1 MAFKFVIS
9 QGGKS
14 YQTEKD
20 APLAGKK
27 IGDTF
32 EGSLIG
38 LPGYKLAITGGS
50 DKSGFPMRKDI
61 EGQARKKLLIAAGAG
76 FKGTKRE
83 KKKKFRPEGMRK
95 RRSLRGNTVS
105 AEVAQIN
112 CKVVEAGDK
121 TLDEYFKKEGEE
133 APKKQG

>member
-1 MAFKFVIS
+1 MAFKFVVS
-9 QGGKS
+9 HGGKS

-27 IGDTF
+27 IGDVF

-50 DKSGFPMRKDI
+50 DKSGFPMRNDI
-61 EGQARKKLLIAAGAG
+61 EGQARKKLLIAAGKG

-83 KKKKFRPEGMRK
+83 KKKKFKIEGMRK
-95 RRSLRGNTVS
+95 RRSLRGNTIS

-112 CKVVEAGDK
+112 CKVMQAGDK
-121 TLDEYFKKEGEE
+121 ALDEYFKKEGGE
-133 APKKQG
+133 APKKEG